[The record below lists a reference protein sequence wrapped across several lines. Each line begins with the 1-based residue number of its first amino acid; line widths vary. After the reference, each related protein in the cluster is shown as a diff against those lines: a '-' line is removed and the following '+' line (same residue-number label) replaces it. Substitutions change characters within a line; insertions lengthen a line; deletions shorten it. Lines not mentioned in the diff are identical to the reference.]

1 MVSSPPAAIFSRAEP
16 AMQATTTTTTPEP
29 EHLRHAWRALLDAEP
44 RLRIR
49 DAAVRLGVRE
59 AELRATC
66 CGGATTRL
74 RPDFPA
80 LLARLPELGEVMA
93 LTRNDSAV
101 HEKVGTYSNLS
112 LAGSHGLVLGPD
124 IDLRLFLGQWSAAY
138 AVDEGERGSL
148 HVFDRHGD
156 AVHKV
161 HLRDASDRG
170 AYERLV
176 AELRADDQGPGQP
189 VVPRPPRPAP
199 RPDDAVDLPAF
210 HAAWLAMQDTHEFF
224 GLLRRHGVTRTQA
237 LRLAPPEHARPVAPA
252 SLRRALEQAAAL
264 GLPIMVFVGN
274 PGCIQIH
281 TGPVHRVVPMG
292 PWINVM
298 DPGFNLHARED
309 HIHEA
314 WVVRKPTADGIV
326 TSFELFD
333 ADGETI
339 ALLFGARK
347 PGRPEDLGWRTLTD
361 ALGANP

>member
-1 MVSSPPAAIFSRAEP
+1 
-16 AMQATTTTTTPEP
+16 MQTATTTPPEP
-29 EHLRHAWRALLDAEP
+29 DHLRRSWRALLDAEP

-49 DAAVRLGVRE
+49 DAAARLDVRE

-80 LLARLPELGEVMA
+80 LVTRLPELGEVMA
-93 LTRNDSAV
+93 LTRNNSAV
-101 HEKVGTYSNLS
+101 HEKVGVYGDIS
-112 LAGSHGLVLGPD
+112 LTGQHGLVLGPD
-124 IDLRLFLGQWSAAY
+124 IDLRLFLNQWSAAF
-138 AVDEGERGSL
+138 AVDEGDHGSL

-170 AYERLV
+170 AYDRLI
-176 AELRADDQGPGQP
+176 ADLRADDQRPEQP
-189 VVPRPPRPAP
+189 VAPREPRTPPRPDHAI
-199 RPDDAVDLPAF
+199 DVPAF
-210 HAAWLAMQDTHEFF
+210 QGAWLAMQDTHEFF
-224 GLLRRHGVTRTQA
+224 GLLRRHGVARTQA

-252 SLRRALEQAAAL
+252 SLRAALERAAADA
-264 GLPIMVFVGN
+264 LPIMVFVGN

-281 TGPVHRVVPMG
+281 TGPVHRIVPMG

-326 TSFELFD
+326 TSLELFD
-333 ADGETI
+333 ADGDTI

-347 PGRPEDLGWRTLTD
+347 PGRPEDLAWRGLTD
-361 ALGANP
+361 ALGATP